1 MSEHEF
7 DWADRLADW
16 VDRER
21 KREREQELLRDE
33 PPPAEPVEE
42 PEGLDSREW
51 EEWYDEP
58 R

>member
-1 MSEHEF
+1 MSEHDH

-33 PPPAEPVEE
+33 PPAVPVEE

-51 EEWYDEP
+51 EGWYDEL